1 MASIVDVV
9 LPRKVTN
16 EYRGGPIPFYG
27 FCLLFATQIFS
38 STVHL
43 LKADSGVN
51 SIASIIIFP
60 FEGPADPNNVIYMFS
75 AVGGVS
81 QMMFTILYALVLWRY
96 RSLIS
101 LMLAFILLETL
112 FGIVVTTLHP
122 LTPEYYEHTPPALI
136 ARIPKLIVLPTLLFM
151 AIRRSKMED
160 RRSRASSRQAAIEE
174 PRNHIEHMP

>member
-1 MASIVDVV
+1 MIDVV

-38 STVHL
+38 STVHF

-51 SIASIIIFP
+51 SIASIIVFP

-81 QMMFTILYALVLWRY
+81 QMMFTVLYALVLWRY
-96 RSLIS
+96 RSLIP
-101 LMLAFILLETL
+101 LMLGFMLLGML

-122 LTPEYYEHTPPALI
+122 LTPDYYEHTPPGLLV
-136 ARIPKLIVLPTLLFM
+136 RMPMLIVLPTLLFM
-151 AIRRSKMED
+151 AIRRSKTEMEQ
-160 RRSRASSRQAAIEE
+160 SPSLASAGDVA
-174 PRNHIEHMP
+174 

>member
-1 MASIVDVV
+1 MASMIDVV

-27 FCLLFATQIFS
+27 FCLLLATQIFS
-38 STVHL
+38 STVHF

-51 SIASIIIFP
+51 SIASIIVFP

-96 RSLIS
+96 RSLLP
-101 LMLAFILLETL
+101 LMLGFMLLETL
-112 FGIVVTTLHP
+112 FGFVVTTLHP
-122 LTPEYYEHTPPALI
+122 LTPEYYEYTPPALI
-136 ARIPKLIVLPTLLFM
+136 VRMPKLILIPTLIFM
-151 AIRRSKMED
+151 AIRRSKTEMEQN
-160 RRSRASSRQAAIEE
+160 SSLSNITQGA
-174 PRNHIEHMP
+174 